1 MIEQITFEN
10 FRGLKRLALE
20 ELRPITLISGKN
32 NAGKSSIL
40 EGIFLMFDHLSPE
53 SFVKINRFRGLPVL
67 TEPAALWAPMFYDL
81 DTDAPLRFTMRLDG
95 VETVLTYTKDTSFV
109 PYDATGAPQDILQQF
124 ISSAKSSY
132 TLKLD
137 FRHGAQAEEGH
148 FITSASGVLRNV
160 RTDGD
165 GTPPFLMPFTQ
176 FINSAIISNDEVI
189 TEWFGKVELD
199 GRKEQVVE
207 LLKLIDPSVR
217 DVTTIMQQGQSQLYA
232 RMGTRLLPLKLAG
245 DGINKLLF
253 IALAVI
259 ANPGSLILIDE
270 IETGFHYSMYPKL
283 WEVIGTA
290 ARENGCQ
297 IVATTHSY
305 ECIAGAIDGIE
316 QARLQELFCY
326 YRIERRDGENLAFR
340 YSGDLLDAA
349 IDSGMEVR

>member
-1 MIEQITFEN
+1 MIEHITFEN
-10 FRGLKRLALE
+10 FRGLKHLALE

-67 TEPAALWAPMFYDL
+67 TDPAALWAPMFYDL

-109 PYDATGAPQDILQQF
+109 PNDATGAPQDILQQF

-137 FRHGAQAEEGH
+137 FRHGDQVEEGH

-160 RTDGD
+160 RTNADGV
-165 GTPPFLMPFTQ
+165 PPFPMPFTQ
-176 FINSAIISNDEVI
+176 FINSAIISGDEVI
-189 TEWFGKVELD
+189 TEWFGRVELD
-199 GRKEQVVE
+199 GRKDQVVA
-207 LLKLIDPSVR
+207 LLRLIDPSVR

-253 IALAVI
+253 IVLAVI

-326 YRIERRDGENLAFR
+326 YRIERRDGESLAFR